1 LSMAQK
7 AVRLQASVDHL
18 DTLAE
23 AYFQSGQPIEAIQTI
38 RRAILITPLDSD
50 RYPYLL
56 KQFNRF
62 RQGDTDSAPPSLSS
76 AS

>member
-1 LSMAQK
+1 MAQK

-38 RRAILITPLDSD
+38 RRAILITPLIQIVIHTS
-50 RYPYLL
+50 LSNL
-56 KQFNRF
+56 I
-62 RQGDTDSAPPSLSS
+62 DSAKETLIQLHPV
-76 AS
+76 

>member
-1 LSMAQK
+1 MAQK
-7 AVRLQASVDHL
+7 AVQLQASVDHL

-23 AYFQSGQPIEAIQTI
+23 AYFQSGKPIEAIQTI

-62 RQGDTDSAPPSLSS
+62 RQGDTDSAQPSLSS